1 MTILLFLL
9 NMSTAMLGP
18 LTQHGLKLP
27 LVLLEVIRPEVRFVK
42 SYDHHLVK
50 HELSEESAD
59 PKPLAVIEGVVILDV
74 LLVDLGVPEME
85 VLFAYSSNCFE

>member
-1 MTILLFLL
+1 MLF
-9 NMSTAMLGP
+9 
-18 LTQHGLKLP
+18 
-27 LVLLEVIRPEVRFVK
+27 EVVRPEVRFVK
-42 SYDHHLVK
+42 SYDHHLVI

-85 VLFAYSSNCFE
+85 VVFAYSSNSFK